1 MTESI
6 PPICHVLIIE
16 DTLGRRTFMLE
27 TAHYSLGRHSSNSIV
42 ICSKQISRNHATLI
56 RKNHAHSEK
65 NSFFIIDGDGEGHKS
80 HNGLFINGKK
90 CLVHELQDGDL
101 INFGSDANA
110 SYHRVVPQ
118 SLALKGAIAT
128 ENKMTEMNGDRDT
141 AVNGV
146 SRNNSESQLAFKSQP
161 STDALNKSKTT
172 LKLADTPQTPSNDE
186 DTILKPMYRDWL
198 TGFANRILFNEHLS
212 LALTNAK
219 EKHQQIAIIYVDIE
233 HFGQINDRLGYPVGD
248 RLLKEF
254 AERVNGCLRAGD
266 VVARW
271 GGDEFTILLK
281 QVQSAEDPT
290 RVSQRILNALKHPF
304 VVEDKQIHLRC
315 HMGIALYPQNGEEG
329 MALLETAQ
337 LNLDNSKKQPLTNER
352 SPLVNP
358 QLTRIET
365 ILHKALEKG
374 EFALHYQP
382 QVNINTGEIY
392 GMEALLRWHHPKLG
406 TILPHQFLPNAE
418 KTEAIVAISQWVL
431 QTACRQNRAWQI
443 AGLPYFPIAVNL
455 SPRQFQQPQFVEML
469 TRVLSQTKLE
479 PYWLELEITEATVMH
494 NVNLTRQ
501 AFGQLSQLGVP
512 VSIDDFG
519 MGYSPISYL
528 QEFPFSKLKI
538 AQACVKQLKNH
549 PQKTAIIA
557 AAIALGKTFN
567 LRVVAEGVETQQQLE
582 LLRSLHCEE
591 MQGYRFSQPLSSK
604 QATQFLAQHWIV
616 RNRL

>member
-1 MTESI
+1 MTKSI
-6 PPICHVLIIE
+6 SPICHVLIIE
-16 DTLGRRTFMLE
+16 DTQGRRTFMLE
-27 TAHYSLGRHSSNSIV
+27 SAHYSLGRHSSNSIV
-42 ICSKQISRNHATLI
+42 ICSKQISRSHATLI
-56 RKNHAHSEK
+56 RKNYANSAE

-118 SLALKGAIAT
+118 TLAFKSAIAT
-128 ENKMTEMNGDRDT
+128 EKKMTEINGERDLAT
-141 AVNGV
+141 NKVTYK
-146 SRNNSESQLAFKSQP
+146 NSEGQLALKSQV
-161 STDALNKSKTT
+161 STEAINKSKTT
-172 LKLADTPQTPSNDE
+172 LKLVDTSPTPSNDE

-198 TGFANRILFNEHLS
+198 TGLANRTLFNEHLS
-212 LALTNAK
+212 LALANAK
-219 EKHQQIAIIYVDIE
+219 EKQQQIAIIYLDLE
-233 HFGQINDRLGYPVGD
+233 HFAQINDRMGYPIGD

-266 VVARW
+266 VVSRW

-281 QVQSAEDPT
+281 QVKSIDDPT
-290 RVSQRILNALKHPF
+290 RVSQRILNALKQPF
-304 VVEDKQIHLRC
+304 VVEDKQIYLRC
-315 HMGIALYPQNGEEG
+315 HMGIAIYPQNGDEG
-329 MALLETAQ
+329 MMLLETAQ
-337 LNLDNSKKQPLTNER
+337 LNLDNSKKQPITHER
-352 SPLVNP
+352 SPAANP

-365 ILHKALEKG
+365 ILHKAIERG
-374 EFALHYQP
+374 DFALYYQP

-418 KTEAIVAISQWVL
+418 KTNAIVALNQWVL
-431 QTACRQNRAWQI
+431 ETACRQNRAWQI

-455 SPRQFQQPQFVEML
+455 SPRQFQQPQFIEML

-479 PYWLELEITEATVMH
+479 PYWLELEITEATVMQ
-494 NVNLTRQ
+494 NFNLTRQ

-519 MGYSPISYL
+519 LGYSPIGYL

-538 AQACVKQLKNH
+538 AQVCVKQLKDH

-582 LLRSLHCEE
+582 LLRSLRCEE
-591 MQGYRFSQPLSSK
+591 MQGYRFSQPLSSQ